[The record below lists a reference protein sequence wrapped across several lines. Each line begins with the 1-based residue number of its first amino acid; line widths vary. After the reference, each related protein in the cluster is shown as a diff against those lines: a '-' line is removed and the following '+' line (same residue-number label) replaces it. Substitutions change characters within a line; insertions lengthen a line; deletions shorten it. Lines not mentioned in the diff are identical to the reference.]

1 MQPEYI
7 VLKASKG
14 HIVLSLNTV
23 TDNVLNFV
31 STQYENNF
39 KNELQSNG
47 RNHKKKKKEINIRY
61 S

>member
-31 STQYENNF
+31 NTQYENTLKKMNY
-39 KNELQSNG
+39 KAMEEIT
-47 RNHKKKKKEINIRY
+47 KKKKEINI
-61 S
+61 ST